1 MIRIGIAGLGFMGMV
16 HYLTYQKL
24 RGARV
29 VAVCEQNRSRLT
41 GDWRDIRGNFGPAG
55 RRMDLTGVRTY
66 ASLDDLLADD
76 GVDLVDVTLPPA
88 LHAGVTVKALAAEKH
103 VFCEKPMALVPAA
116 CRRMTR
122 AADEAGKQ
130 LLIGHV
136 LPFFPEYSWALR
148 TIRSGKFG
156 SLRGGSF
163 KRVISDPEWLPNF
176 WQADQVGGPMLDLAV
191 HDAHFIR
198 LVFGMPS
205 RVTTRGSLRN
215 GLAEH
220 WHSLFDFP
228 DAGVVVQS
236 TSGVINQQGRSFNHG
251 FEIHLQRATLAF
263 EFAVIGGVGRY
274 LCEPMVLD
282 ARGKARVIK
291 LRGGDPLDAFRAEL
305 GEVVSCVAHNRPSEI
320 LHSDLARDAITLC
333 DKQTASLTAG
343 RPVRI

>member
-16 HYLTYQKL
+16 HYLTYEKL
-24 RGARV
+24 RGAKV
-29 VAVCEQNRSRLT
+29 VAICDENPKRLS
-41 GDWRDIRGNFGPAG
+41 GDWRDVRGNFGPPG
-55 RRMDLTGVRTY
+55 ERMDLSGVRTY
-66 ASLDDLLADD
+66 ASLDELLADG

-88 LHAGVTVKALAAEKH
+88 LHADVTVKALAAEKH
-103 VFCEKPMALVPAA
+103 VFCEKPMALLPAA
-116 CRRMTR
+116 CRRMTG
-122 AADEAGKQ
+122 AADGAGKQ

-136 LPFFPEYSWALR
+136 LPFFPEYSWALK

-156 SLRGGSF
+156 SLRGGTF
-163 KRVISDPEWLPNF
+163 KRVIADPAWLPNY
-176 WQADQVGGPMLDLAV
+176 WQPDQVGGPMLDLAV

-205 RVTTRGSLRN
+205 RVTTRGTTRN
-215 GLAEH
+215 GLAEY
-220 WHSLFDFP
+220 WHSLFDFENA
-228 DAGVVVQS
+228 DVVVQS
-236 TSGVINQQGRSFNHG
+236 TSGVINQQGRAFNHG

-305 GEVVSCVAHNRPSEI
+305 AEVVRSVAYNRPNEI
-320 LHSDLARDAITLC
+320 LSPDLARDAITLC
-333 DKQTASLTAG
+333 EKQTASLIAG